1 MADYPKRDNHFA
13 HKLIRLMIRVCAAQE
28 IGTDGFM
35 LVSIIAHT
43 EDAKR
48 YTAPVTFWNDQ
59 LQSVCG
65 FSSWG
70 KLDRARKRA
79 VASGWLHYEEGA
91 KGKVGRYWATTPVDF
106 QDQPNGP
113 ADCDYPHVFLSK
125 NGEETGK
132 YPGDIREVS
141 GGEPGENRGASG
153 EHSTLSLILPPPPP
167 QCADEGGDEGE
178 LTTDGIIRLLRRQPW
193 SLRDAKR
200 CVTEAVEA
208 GVHPAEIQAIA
219 DHWKDTKKWERPQL
233 HERIRQA
240 MPGENPAEHWPPSK
254 DGRH

>member
-1 MADYPKRDNHFA
+1 MADYPKRDSHFA

-79 VASGWLHYEEGA
+79 RAAGWLHYEEGG
-91 KGKVGRYWATTPVDF
+91 KGKVGRYWATAPEGLN
-106 QDQPNGP
+106 DQPNGP
-113 ADCDYPHVFLSK
+113 ADCDYHHVFLSK
-125 NGEETGK
+125 NGE
-132 YPGDIREVS
+132 DS
-141 GGEPGENRGASG
+141 GGEAGDKRGTNEGQTRENRGTSG
-153 EHSTLSLILPPPPP
+153 EHSTLYRIPPPPHG
-167 QCADEGGDEGE
+167 ADGDEGE
-178 LTTDGIIRLLRRQPW
+178 LTADAIIRLLRKQPW
-193 SLRDAKR
+193 SLRDAKG
-200 CVTEAVEA
+200 CVTEAVKS
-208 GVHPAEIQAIA
+208 GVRPAEIQAIA
-219 DHWKDTKKWERPQL
+219 FHWKETKKWERPQL

-240 MPGENPAEHWPPSK
+240 MPGEDPAEHWPPSK
-254 DGRH
+254 NGRT